1 MTHNPR
7 FSCRWRCNYPLH
19 KREMKLSASKRID
32 RAVEKHF
39 TTIEHMVNGSLYQI
53 SKETMDRIEAQSIS
67 IPIES
72 AVRTI
77 SDLNLVY
84 ALYGE

>member
-1 MTHNPR
+1 MG
-7 FSCRWRCNYPLH
+7 SASVPLH
-19 KREMKLSASKRID
+19 EMKLSANRRID
-32 RAVEKHF
+32 RVFEKFSHSVDHNS
-39 TTIEHMVNGSLYQI
+39 TNRCLYEI